1 MRDEAVPGT
10 AGGTVGL
17 ASQPDPVS
25 ASSSAPTT
33 RSRARLAL
41 MRNALPVGFVVLIA
55 VFIALGAPN
64 FFTVGNFSQMLRLSA
79 PVMVV
84 AIPMAFLLIM
94 GYVDLSVGSMVALTA
109 VVLGLAI
116 TELGL
121 PAPLAVLVALL
132 VGGAVGLING
142 LLVVRVGL
150 APVIVTLGSFAAV
163 RGLAMWLAPSPVFGF
178 GEDFS
183 SIGYTGFL
191 GVPWLVIVS
200 AIVVLIGGYVLA
212 ISPIG
217 RHVLAIGVN
226 AEATFLSGVNVPAT
240 ILGGYVAT
248 GLAAGLAGIMWAML
262 LNSAPSGT
270 LGVGFEL
277 DVLTAVMLGGVAFN
291 GGRGTIRGVVLG
303 VLFLAIL
310 QNGLT
315 LLNVQAAVA
324 AFIKGIALV
333 VAATLDRATLK
344 AMFAVKGR

>member
-1 MRDEAVPGT
+1 
-10 AGGTVGL
+10 
-17 ASQPDPVS
+17 
-25 ASSSAPTT
+25 
-33 RSRARLAL
+33 
-41 MRNALPVGFVVLIA
+41 
-55 VFIALGAPN
+55 
-64 FFTVGNFSQMLRLSA
+64 
-79 PVMVV
+79 
-84 AIPMAFLLIM
+84 
-94 GYVDLSVGSMVALTA
+94 
-109 VVLGLAI
+109 
-116 TELGL
+116 
-121 PAPLAVLVALL
+121 
-132 VGGAVGLING
+132 
-142 LLVVRVGL
+142 
-150 APVIVTLGSFAAV
+150 
-163 RGLAMWLAPSPVFGF
+163 
-178 GEDFS
+178 
-183 SIGYTGFL
+183 
-191 GVPWLVIVS
+191 VPWLVIVAGS
-200 AIVVLIGGYVLA
+200 VVLVGGYVLA
-212 ISPIG
+212 LSPIG

-240 ILGGYVAT
+240 ILGGYLAT
-248 GLAAGLAGIMWAML
+248 GLAAGLAGVMWAML

>member
-1 MRDEAVPGT
+1 MAR
-10 AGGTVGL
+10 
-17 ASQPDPVS
+17 QWS
-25 ASSSAPTT
+25 A
-33 RSRARLAL
+33 RRMRLAV
-41 MRNALPVGFVVLIA
+41 MRNALPVGFVALIA
-55 VFIALGAPN
+55 LFVALGAPN
-64 FFTVGNFSQMLRLSA
+64 FLTVGNFSQMLRLSA

-84 AIPMAFLLIM
+84 AVPMAFLLIM
-94 GYVDLSVGSMVALTA
+94 GYVDLSVGSLVALTA

-116 TELGL
+116 TELGWPPIAAV
-121 PAPLAVLVALL
+121 PAALAVGAL
-132 VGGAVGLING
+132 VGAVNG

-150 APVIVTLGSFAAV
+150 APVIVTLGSFAGV

-178 GEDFS
+178 GNDFS
-183 SIGYTGFL
+183 SIGNTGTL
-191 GVPWLVIVS
+191 GVPWLVWM
-200 AIVVLIGGYVLA
+200 ATAVVLAGAYVLA
-212 ISPIG
+212 LSPIG

-248 GLAAGLAGIMWAML
+248 GLAAGLAGVMWAML

-324 AFIKGIALV
+324 AFIKGVALV